1 MSSTSINIGI
11 SSDSKISSRVLK
23 PPGGGHTDIFA
34 PAEEAA
40 PKPRSKHNQQN
51 SAMMGEIMGKTE
63 SNGTKQNGA
72 SNDASPSGDDAVCVP
87 APAAPKP
94 VEVESRKTSEPAARI
109 RVPPGGFSSGLW

>member
-34 PAEEAA
+34 PAEEAVL
-40 PKPRSKHNQQN
+40 KPRPKHNQQN
-51 SAMMGEIMGKTE
+51 SAMMGEIMGKAE

-72 SNDASPSGDDAVCVP
+72 SNDASPSGDAPVCVP
-87 APAAPKP
+87 APKSVAVEAPKP
-94 VEVESRKTSEPAARI
+94 SEPAARI